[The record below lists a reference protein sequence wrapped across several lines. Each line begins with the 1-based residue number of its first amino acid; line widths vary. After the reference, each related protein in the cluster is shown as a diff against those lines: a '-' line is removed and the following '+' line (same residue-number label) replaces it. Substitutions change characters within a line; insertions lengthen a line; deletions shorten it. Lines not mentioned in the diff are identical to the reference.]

1 MSVLNVNPTRME
13 LRRLKARLKTAV
25 RGHKLLK
32 DKSDEMI
39 RRFLI
44 YIKENRSLRL
54 EVEKELSLALKNFM
68 LARAVSSDAVIEEA
82 IAYPSVSAELETST
96 ANVMSV
102 NVPTFKASESTSK
115 DLYPYS
121 FASATSE
128 LDFSISTLSSLLTK
142 MLRLAEI
149 EKTCNMLADEIEKN
163 KRRVN
168 ALEYVMIPQ
177 LEDTIKFITMKLDEN
192 ERSSTIRLMKVKSMI
207 ENRDSQENNVK
218 EEK

>member
-68 LARAVSSDAVIEEA
+68 LARVVSSDAVIEEA

-121 FASATSE
+121 FASVTSE

>member
-96 ANVMSV
+96 ANVMS
-102 NVPTFKASESTSK
+102 
-115 DLYPYS
+115 
-121 FASATSE
+121 E